1 MFCIMLSSLKSQKYA
16 CAVMRPSSQSK
27 LTYKTSSQ
35 IEHTHLLNRDFKCHV
50 HTLKFETPTSHSVC
64 FSPVWPSH
72 LGPCPFSPWEWHFTF
87 SAPGNGILSLTPFG
101 TYEQSSEYLNYLW
114 TLSKISLPLLPL
126 MMASIST
133 YLLWYILS
141 MFAHS
146 TLRSWRSLEILK
158 VCPEKER
165 KSCLWSVGIPKKHQ
179 RSSIFSWLS
188 SKKENW
194 KKRTWKSAFS
204 VELPQNWCSPSYPPV
219 QSSWS
224 LPVQKYSFFFIFVF
238 DIW

>member
-1 MFCIMLSSLKSQKYA
+1 
-16 CAVMRPSSQSK
+16 MRPSSQSK

-72 LGPCPFSPWEWHFTF
+72 LGPCPFSPWKWHFTF

-158 VCPEKER
+158 VCPEKRTRIMPLKCGHSKKASEKQYFFLVVIQER
-165 KSCLWSVGIPKKHQ
+165 KLKEKDLKKC
-179 RSSIFSWLS
+179 IFCWTTSELVFSQLS
-188 SKKENW
+188 S
-194 KKRTWKSAFS
+194 RS
-204 VELPQNWCSPSYPPV
+204 VFMITPCA
-219 QSSWS
+219 
-224 LPVQKYSFFFIFVF
+224 KI
-238 DIW
+238 